1 MRVVDHRRIPVVT
14 RGATQNTIERNT
26 FPHKYKKM
34 KRSDVSD
41 DGLEKCTICLSEF
54 EEEEDVRRL
63 PCMHLFHIECVDQW
77 LATNKRCPIC
87 RVDIEAHL
95 TKDYTATSS

>member
-1 MRVVDHRRIPVVT
+1 MVDCYFL
-14 RGATQNTIERNT
+14 Q
-26 FPHKYKKM
+26 M